1 MEFWKTSQKEYCK
14 SNRNACCLLELFDL
28 ANKRSF
34 MRPRGLLRYE
44 QEICNV
50 ISNSIRRFAPNGD
63 QQTGRLTETGLEKLS
78 ELGNMI
84 VNNDNVDFQRYFH
97 PIIGWFSLS
106 TWHHWAHYR
115 PYHRPA
121 WPKMGQVNHI
131 SIQNGPNWPII
142 GWFYL
147 WLDITGPITD
157 HVTRRSMLPYDIPDK

>member
-1 MEFWKTSQKEYCK
+1 MKWALKTFLKEYCK

-50 ISNSIRRFAPNGD
+50 ISNSIRRFAPNGE
-63 QQTGRLTETGLEKLS
+63 QTGRLTETGLEKLS

-97 PIIGWFSLS
+97 PIIGWFDLL
-106 TWHHWAHYR
+106 T
-115 PYHRPA
+115 
-121 WPKMGQVNHI
+121 
-131 SIQNGPNWPII
+131 
-142 GWFYL
+142 
-147 WLDITGPITD
+147 
-157 HVTRRSMLPYDIPDK
+157 PDP